1 MAHSFFTTFFNS
13 FLLFLIL
20 AGSIELRFHDGKA
33 AASQPSASARA
44 RANRLLAAKRPNHA
58 KCPQSMTSCPIAP
71 IIVKSKSLQSRLV
84 NKQKITWECLDL
96 EQELTACGR
105 CDNDCMKLSNVENV
119 GCESG
124 KCKIFTCAPGH
135 SAHEEIDSESGLI
148 VTRCV

>member
-71 IIVKSKSLQSRLV
+71 IVVQSKSLQSRLV
-84 NKQKITWECLDL
+84 NKQKMTWECLDL

-105 CDNDCMKLSNVENV
+105 CDNDVNAFVDSIIYISVYHLAVELTSV
-119 GCESG
+119 ARYTP
-124 KCKIFTCAPGH
+124 FRDTV
-135 SAHEEIDSESGLI
+135 HE
-148 VTRCV
+148 TFKR